1 MGIKW
6 VQYVKVMRRNTKD
19 MRIICGNCGKEFPF
33 DYDTA
38 TVGTDE
44 WDCDCVVL
52 KCPHCGEEK
61 RL

>member
-1 MGIKW
+1 M
-6 VQYVKVMRRNTKD
+6 D